1 MKHLN
6 KICIALY
13 ALLFMGASQFVY
25 AQSTPDFNDAEIA
38 SIAVTANDIDIKYG
52 ELALTKTK
60 NKEITNF
67 AKTMINDHKAVI
79 QQAVDLVTKLKV
91 TPQDNALSK
100 QLNSD
105 AEATRKMLSSKKGKA
120 FNKAYIDNE
129 VAYHEAVIGAVKD
142 VLIPQSQNA
151 ELKALLEAVLPAL
164 ETHLEHAKMVQK
176 NIGG

>member
-6 KICIALY
+6 KICIALF
-13 ALLFMGASQFVY
+13 ALLFASTSQMVY
-25 AQSTPDFNDAEIA
+25 AQSAPSFNDAEIA

-100 QLNSD
+100 QLNAD
-105 AEATRKMLSSKKGKA
+105 AETTRKMLSSKKGAA